1 MKMKIGINY
10 NKTINAI
17 MTPIVGLI
25 IMFIIGSFL
34 KGKVVLAI
42 VLLSIAMGIIIFI
55 AIRNIKNV
63 LNYILIDE
71 EEITLFRRNKPVIR
85 IKLADIKSL
94 VLCQQT
100 LQRRGQYH
108 PDQFSNSNLFIL
120 INAGTFLKKSWTIRK
135 LRNKMLVNSEKWI
148 AIEFSSNRYAAFKH
162 LLPNCEIETCTIRGS
177 IIRIG
182 D

>member
-1 MKMKIGINY
+1 MKMKIGINN
-10 NKTINAI
+10 NKTINA
-17 MTPIVGLI
+17 MATVVGGPII
-25 IMFIIGSFL
+25 ISIIWSFIEGE
-34 KGKVVLAI
+34 VVLAI
-42 VLLSIAMGIIIFI
+42 VSLSIAMGIIIFI
-55 AIRNIKNV
+55 AIRNIKNM

-85 IKLADIKSL
+85 TKLADIKSL

-100 LQRRGQYH
+100 LRHRYEYN
-108 PDQFSNSNLFIL
+108 PDKFFNTNELIL
-120 INAGTFLKKSWTIRK
+120 INDGTFLKKDWTIRK
-135 LRNKMLVNSEKWI
+135 LRKKMIVNSEKWI